1 MYVGFIFAFLYYH
14 QDFASKSYQVYLIF
28 FQKRMARAL
37 SVILVPA
44 FRYNLFFF
52 KEKKKRISSANVIH
66 RTPMKN
72 LNQ

>member
-1 MYVGFIFAFLYYH
+1 
-14 QDFASKSYQVYLIF
+14 
-28 FQKRMARAL
+28 MARAL

-44 FRYNLFFF
+44 FRYNLSAGRQVFLLFC
-52 KEKKKRISSANVIH
+52 KTLKRISIANEIH